1 MTRITL
7 VGVNVLPEIGVA
19 CKRAAANFPFG
30 NNQPP
35 RFIRLPGGVI
45 EPVFWIFVKGFVI
58 EENEASNFFRCYGAA
73 ELDVHSLDRNLA
85 TCGSSA
91 QRWFV

>member
-1 MTRITL
+1 
-7 VGVNVLPEIGVA
+7 
-19 CKRAAANFPFG
+19 
-30 NNQPP
+30 
-35 RFIRLPGGVI
+35 
-45 EPVFWIFVKGFVI
+45 VKGFVI